1 METGLVIRIREW
13 LVGNEAIEESVPGA
27 HLSLAALLVEMM
39 RADFEDQAVEREAV
53 TRILARSCGL
63 DRERAEA
70 LLSRGERAADRSVS
84 LYEHTRT
91 LDTELSEEEK
101 FEVIEALWEVAF
113 ADGTLD
119 GQEDYLAHRLADL
132 LHVRHS
138 DLMRLKER
146 VLDRM

>member
-13 LVGNEAIEESVPGA
+13 LAGSEPIERSVPDA

-39 RADFEDQAVEREAV
+39 RADFDDQDAEREAA
-53 TRILARSCGL
+53 TRMLARSCGL
-63 DRERAEA
+63 DREQAEA
-70 LLSRGERAADRSVS
+70 LLSRGERAADQSVS

-91 LDTELSEEEK
+91 LDTNLTEEEK
-101 FEVIEALWEVAF
+101 FEVVEALWEVAF
-113 ADGTLD
+113 ADGELD

-138 DLMRLKER
+138 DLIRIKEQ
-146 VLDRM
+146 VLRRR

>member
-13 LVGNEAIEESVPGA
+13 LVGSEPIEQSIPEAR
-27 HLSLAALLVEMM
+27 LSLAALLVEMM
-39 RADFEDQAVEREAV
+39 RADFEDQPAEREAA
-53 TRILARSCGL
+53 TRVLARSCGL
-63 DRERAEA
+63 DREQAEA
-70 LLSRGERAADRSVS
+70 LLSRGEHAVDRSVS

-91 LDTELSEEEK
+91 LDSALSEEEK

-119 GQEDYLAHRLADL
+119 GREDYLAHRLADL

-138 DLMRLKER
+138 DLMRIKDQ
-146 VLDRM
+146 VLRAR